1 MGAQARNQV
10 VILGG
15 LVLMAMFNLTL
26 VSPGLHD
33 YLQFKFGFSETDVYI
48 GVFVSAEMIAYIIF
62 APIWGYLS
70 DKKGVRAHYIVMGLG
85 VSSLLFALMPLVPN
99 YWAMLALRFVQGAFT
114 VAAWSLAMTLSLDW
128 AKGADRG
135 RMMGILGAGMMM
147 GMAAGASLG
156 GQVTDR
162 WIEGPFYIAS
172 AIFAVALLL
181 AWLVIKEPA
190 ERRRK
195 DAGERRPLSEEK
207 DLWIPSAFGFVERF
221 TAGFFVASF
230 VPFLINE
237 FDFTT
242 GRGGMY
248 LGIFFLP
255 FALFQYPFG
264 RLTDRYGPLPFI
276 LGGSVMYGVIMVV
289 VTLLQPVPIAIVM
302 FLLGIL
308 AAAMLP
314 ASLILVGHLSSPAT
328 HGRAMG
334 LFNAMGSVGFAVGP
348 LLSGFLSGAWG
359 YTASFSVGGLS
370 VIAVVALTA
379 FPLIKMFR
387 GWKAPSVPTANE

>member
-264 RLTDRYGPLPFI
+264 RLTEI
-276 LGGSVMYGVIMVV
+276 SC
-289 VTLLQPVPIAIVM
+289 PV
-302 FLLGIL
+302 
-308 AAAMLP
+308 
-314 ASLILVGHLSSPAT
+314 
-328 HGRAMG
+328 R
-334 LFNAMGSVGFAVGP
+334 
-348 LLSGFLSGAWG
+348 
-359 YTASFSVGGLS
+359 
-370 VIAVVALTA
+370 
-379 FPLIKMFR
+379 
-387 GWKAPSVPTANE
+387 